1 MTKGKTTSDEN
12 NAVGRQSHSAEEPPP
27 FGGSWKKLYAAVLVN
42 LAALVALFY
51 LFTRAFR

>member
-1 MTKGKTTSDEN
+1 MTKNETTNDES
-12 NAVGRQSHSAEEPPP
+12 NAADRRPYDAEEPPP
-27 FGGSWKKLYAAVLVN
+27 FGGSWKALYAAVFIS